1 MDINLIELNK
11 LNDKQ
16 FQVLLKSEFDYKISS
31 EYLNKLRNINTK
43 NTYINYPIAFAIINS
58 KTSKASKAS
67 KELIIGLVVI
77 EFKNIHGL
85 GNIPTLKLFL
95 KKHRILSKSSNQA
108 SNQPSNQ
115 PSNQASNQLIKNII
129 NIILKKYKSITL
141 LSRNV
146 KKLYVIIEADNILK
160 ISIYVSLGFKYIKN
174 NVINGKI
181 FNIYVYKY
189 SVNNYS
195 RHTSKNILKQ
205 TKKLEHKTQYE
216 KQYET
221 DHLPEYLPNGYQNS
235 FIISGKKNMAGLDF
249 TSLQKDLSN
258 IGLNKVI
265 DNRAKPV
272 FMWLEQLDN
281 NKFDTRYYNTECFI
295 MNILSSEKN
304 IIANKY
310 QLYINFNKY
319 FPKECEKYMAKSWDF
334 STFLKQNNKVN
345 EIIHQDTDDT
355 NHTKHTLVKYV
366 YIVRP
371 VGIGAFS
378 GKDIFIVFNKK
389 TLDNSKKII
398 GKYEN
403 TIISEYITNPMLF
416 EGRKFHLRTY
426 FLVATINGKYKTHFY
441 ELYELFTAE
450 KQYNNNDFL
459 DKDIHDTHFK
469 STPRD
474 IQCPYD
480 LEPTMQ
486 KIFNN
491 KIYPKMQDCMLYIS
505 KMMEKYTIP
514 YPQSKNA
521 FEVFGCDFLVKDN
534 YDVILMEINDK
545 TGFTMHKIEKKIAF
559 SKKYFDVINDLII
572 QPYLGDGGKYKSKLK
587 WLYES

>member
-1 MDINLIELNK
+1 
-11 LNDKQ
+11 
-16 FQVLLKSEFDYKISS
+16 
-31 EYLNKLRNINTK
+31 
-43 NTYINYPIAFAIINS
+43 
-58 KTSKASKAS
+58 
-67 KELIIGLVVI
+67 
-77 EFKNIHGL
+77 
-85 GNIPTLKLFL
+85 
-95 KKHRILSKSSNQA
+95 
-108 SNQPSNQ
+108 
-115 PSNQASNQLIKNII
+115 
-129 NIILKKYKSITL
+129 
-141 LSRNV
+141 
-146 KKLYVIIEADNILK
+146 
-160 ISIYVSLGFKYIKN
+160 
-174 NVINGKI
+174 
-181 FNIYVYKY
+181 
-189 SVNNYS
+189 VNNYS
-195 RHTSKNILKQ
+195 RHTSKNILKK
-205 TKKLEHKTQYE
+205 TRKLEHKTQYE

-334 STFLKQNNKVN
+334 STFLKQNTKVN

-403 TIISEYITNPMLF
+403 TIISEYITNPRLF

-450 KQYNNNDFL
+450 KQYNN
-459 DKDIHDTHFK
+459 K
-469 STPRD
+469 
-474 IQCPYD
+474 
-480 LEPTMQ
+480 
-486 KIFNN
+486 
-491 KIYPKMQDCMLYIS
+491 
-505 KMMEKYTIP
+505 
-514 YPQSKNA
+514 
-521 FEVFGCDFLVKDN
+521 
-534 YDVILMEINDK
+534 
-545 TGFTMHKIEKKIAF
+545 FT
-559 SKKYFDVINDLII
+559 
-572 QPYLGDGGKYKSKLK
+572 YLL
-587 WLYES
+587 LYESIVY